1 MNAEPKEPDASGDHA
16 STPKGMANYTYTGVN
31 AKITEIAKHLAHFA
45 QISDLVPAVTPN
57 LPIMTPQTPF
67 VTIPKMSPRP
77 EIGLLRQVVT
87 RQDLLHET
95 QAALLDLQRA
105 ELERSTKRDQDD
117 AHRDGTN
124 RRIALWAVAFS
135 LVAAI
140 TGVIAL
146 LH

>member
-1 MNAEPKEPDASGDHA
+1 MSSEPKEDHASGDDA
-16 STPKGMANYTYTGVN
+16 STPKAIVNYMGVN
-31 AKITEIAKHLAHFA
+31 AKITEIANHLAQFA
-45 QISDLVPAVTPN
+45 QIGDLVSAATPN
-57 LPIMTPQTPF
+57 LPIMTPQAQF
-67 VTIPKMSPRP
+67 VTIPKIPPRP

-87 RQDLLHET
+87 QQDLLHQT
-95 QAALLDLQRA
+95 QVALLDLQRA

-117 AHRDGTN
+117 ARRDRTN

-140 TGVIAL
+140 TGVMAV